1 MGLFSRKTIISVAS
15 VIYPMGEVG
24 DDIPDVVAANVI
36 TARMQDRSVARA
48 VRTSILD
55 GAGVKL
61 SQGFSYAQNKY
72 YAGLPTGVPT
82 NYALRDNRTLEILI
96 EENLRRSYP
105 SLIVDVTS
113 NSVTYEDDFKSV
125 MKNEVATLYD
135 YDWSEEET
143 LSTTGLVQT
152 GATITNIEG
161 PYYDWESGIHL
172 NEVGYTFTFV
182 NPDTTV
188 VLREEWFAESLF
200 EGHSARVARVTAEYT
215 LSGSLPQTFTYQ
227 FGGDD
232 ARLNLFLRQLTE
244 RQSGTFPA
252 IVLKRNNV
260 YLNDNRFSGGD
271 WKTSNQYKTSRA
283 YADRMKID
291 IDIVLEKIRENASEG
306 DIDYAFIQPGVIL
319 TSTTQVAKKYLF
331 NYFLNVFNNYPNNK
345 PAYDSWVA
353 QARFPQ
359 HATVKR
365 NIAENCPAQSFR
377 IYDPENEAGTVN
389 MEIAWRYIT
398 YEEKPGSLTEYEVQC
413 GAQEIIT
420 SKWQGKPAI
429 VPEDYDVTK
438 LFIRKPLT
446 AGTYAEICIV
456 GLWHENYVYKGHS
469 VQSGVWDMFN
479 DPEGDYGTGFILPL
493 DYGTFLTLGARDR
506 LQLAQEAFHMVFN
519 CYVARKQKWY
529 ETGFF
534 KLVLVIISA
543 IIIYF
548 SWGTLT
554 SFVSGLY
561 AYLSATLVVVLGA
574 TLAAAVAAVLTAVI
588 VTVVYVGISFVSK
601 EAGQWAAEHWGPAW
615 GAVVQIA
622 TAVVLTYGVGQIP
635 GMPTLPPASLADTVL
650 RTSSFILTAMAAYT
664 DYTYSALKDEITTW
678 EQYANASNNPLTQVN
693 ELLEETFPDMTII
706 QQAALPHPESME
718 EFLGRTLG
726 LTDALTNRLTAPI
739 RDMVELTLTP
749 RLP

>member
-24 DDIPDVVAANVI
+24 DAIPDVVAAGVI
-36 TARMQDRSVARA
+36 TARMQNRSVANA

-55 GAGVKL
+55 GVGIKL
-61 SQGFSYAQNKY
+61 TQGFNYARTKY
-72 YAGLPTGVPT
+72 YAGLPTGIPT
-82 NYALRDNRTLEILI
+82 NYDLRNNRMLELLI
-96 EENLRRSYP
+96 EENLRRAFP
-105 SLIVDVTS
+105 SFTVDVIS
-113 NSVTYEDDFKSV
+113 NSVSYEDDFKTV
-125 MKNEVATLYD
+125 MQNEMASLYD
-135 YDWSEEET
+135 YDWFEQET
-143 LSTTGLVQT
+143 LSTTGPVQT

-161 PYYDWESGIHL
+161 PYYDWESGIHFD
-172 NEVGYTFTFV
+172 EVGYTFTFL
-182 NPDTTV
+182 NPDTTIV
-188 VLREEWFAESLF
+188 VQEQWFLQSLF
-200 EGHSARVARVTAEYT
+200 EGHTARVARVTAEYT
-215 LSGSLPQTFTYQ
+215 LSGSVPQTFSYQ
-227 FGGDD
+227 YGGED

-252 IVLKRNNV
+252 IVLKRDNV
-260 YLNDNRFSGGD
+260 YLNDNRFSGSD
-271 WKTSNQYKTSRA
+271 WKTSNQYRTSRT

-319 TSTTQVAKKYLF
+319 ASTTQIAKKYLF
-331 NYFLNVFNNYPNNK
+331 NYFFNLYNSYPNNK
-345 PAYDSWVA
+345 PAYDDWVA
-353 QARFPQ
+353 AANFPGNG
-359 HATVKR
+359 TVKR

-377 IYDPENEAGTVN
+377 IYDPDNEANTVN

-398 YEEKPGSLTEYEVQC
+398 YEEKPGTLSGYEVQC
-413 GAQEIIT
+413 GTQEIVQARWQ
-420 SKWQGKPAI
+420 SKFQ
-429 VPEDYDVTK
+429 VLEDYDVTK

-446 AGTYAEICIV
+446 AGTYAELCIV
-456 GLWHENYVYKGHS
+456 GLWHENYVYRGHS

-493 DYGTFLTLGARDR
+493 DYSIYLTLTPRDR
-506 LQLAQEAFHMVFN
+506 LQLAQEAFHLVFN

-534 KLVLVIISA
+534 KLVLVIVSA

-554 SFVSGLY
+554 EFVAGLY
-561 AYLSATLVVVLGA
+561 AYISAALVITIGA
-574 TLAAAVAAVLTAVI
+574 TLAAAIAAVLTAVI
-588 VTVVYVGISFVSK
+588 VTAVYVGVSFVAK
-601 EAGQWAAEHWGPAW
+601 EAGKWAADHWGPAW

-622 TAVVLTYGVGQIP
+622 TAVVLTYGVGKIP

-650 RTSSFILTAMAAYT
+650 RTSSFILAGMAAYT
-664 DYTYSALKDEITTW
+664 DYTYSALQNEIKTWDE
-678 EQYANASNNPLTQVN
+678 YANGADSPLKKVD
-693 ELLEETFPDMTII
+693 ELIQEMFPELTFA
-706 QQAALPHPESME
+706 QLAALPHPESMD

-726 LTDALTNRLTAPI
+726 LTDTLTNRLTAPI

>member
-24 DDIPDVVAANVI
+24 DDIPDVVAAGVI
-36 TARMQDRSVARA
+36 TANMQNRSVANA

-55 GAGVKL
+55 GVGVKL
-61 SQGFSYAQNKY
+61 SQGFSYARSKY

-82 NYALRDNRTLEILI
+82 NYDLRNNRMLELLI

-105 SLIVDVTS
+105 SLTVDVIS
-113 NSVTYEDDFKSV
+113 NSVSYEDDFKTV
-125 MKNEVATLYD
+125 MQNEMATLYD
-135 YDWSEEET
+135 YDWFEQET
-143 LSTTGLVQT
+143 LSTTGPVQT

-161 PYYDWESGIHL
+161 PYYDWESGIHF
-172 NEVGYTFTFV
+172 EDVGYTFTFL
-182 NPDTTV
+182 NPDTTIV
-188 VLREEWFAESLF
+188 VREEWFPQSLF
-200 EGHSARVARVTAEYT
+200 DGHTARVARVTAEYT
-215 LSGSLPQTFTYQ
+215 LSGSVPQTFSYRY
-227 FGGDD
+227 GGDD

-244 RQSGTFPA
+244 RESGTFPA
-252 IVLKRNNV
+252 IVLKRDNV

-271 WKTSNQYKTSRA
+271 WKTSNQYRTSRA

-319 TSTTQVAKKYLF
+319 ASTTQVAKKYLF
-331 NYFLNVFNNYPNNK
+331 NYFLNLYNSYPNNK
-345 PAYDSWVA
+345 PAYDDWVA
-353 QARFPQ
+353 AANFPGNG
-359 HATVKR
+359 TVKR

-377 IYDPENEAGTVN
+377 IYDPDNEANTVN

-398 YEEKPGSLTEYEVQC
+398 YEEKPGSLSDYEVQC
-413 GAQEIIT
+413 GAQEIVQARWQ
-420 SKWQGKPAI
+420 SKFQ
-429 VPEDYDVTK
+429 VREDYDVTK

-493 DYGTFLTLGARDR
+493 DYSIFITLGARDR
-506 LQLAQEAFHMVFN
+506 LQLAQEAFHLVFN

-534 KLVLVIISA
+534 KLVLVIVSA

-574 TLAAAVAAVLTAVI
+574 TLAAAVAAVLTALI
-588 VTVVYVGISFVSK
+588 VTVVYVGISFVAK
-601 EAGQWAAEHWGPAW
+601 EAGKWAAEHWGPAW

-622 TAVVLTYGVGQIP
+622 TAVLLTYGVGQIP

-650 RTSSFILTAMAAYT
+650 RTSSFILAGMSAYT
-664 DYTYSALKDEITTW
+664 EYTYSALKDEITTW
-678 EQYANASNNPLTQVN
+678 EQYAYGANNPLDQVN
-693 ELLEETFPDMTII
+693 ELMEEAFPDMTII